1 MYWLFLFIVYLFYFF
16 ILGMLQLMYSEHYQN
31 VTVVDN
37 TQIDYEIQH
46 TMVSRLTVTNV
57 DLKSNRKAEN
67 TKKKS

>member
-1 MYWLFLFIVYLFYFF
+1 
-16 ILGMLQLMYSEHYQN
+16 MLQLMYSEHYQN

-37 TQIDYEIQH
+37 TQFDYEIQH
-46 TMVSRLTVTNV
+46 TIVSRLTVTNV